1 MEMNVLFVLISG
13 VTPNWNKTRHVKI
26 NRIAFLFILISFAG
40 LVSCKKPRQFLG
52 GSNYHVLIKLLNMKY
67 YGDRSEET
75 VNDFLK
81 KRHYHYDYS
90 FLAIDSLYDL
100 HKEPKYNNI
109 IIPENIPLDSMNWSL
124 IQVRVFNPDGS
135 FYNSLAQCS
144 GDFGDE
150 KYTFD
155 FPIIKNECS
164 FKNEKLELKNEFDL
178 MHIDSKTS
186 SQILNEAKKYKYIL
200 FVYWNIQSNYFS
212 ERILRSVSKL
222 KRKHPNEVMVILVN
236 HDSGEKKSNFYDL

>member
-1 MEMNVLFVLISG
+1 MKISRL
-13 VTPNWNKTRHVKI
+13 TC
-26 NRIAFLFILISFAG
+26 FFILISLAG

-109 IIPENIPLDSMNWSL
+109 IIPENITLDSMNWSL

-155 FPIIKNECS
+155 FPIIKNECT

-178 MHIDSKTS
+178 IHIDSNTS
-186 SQILNEAKKYKYIL
+186 SQIINEAKKFKYVL

-222 KRKHPNEVMVILVN
+222 KRKHPDEVMVILVN
-236 HDSGEKKSNFYDL
+236 HDSGERKSNFYDL

>member
-1 MEMNVLFVLISG
+1 MKISRL
-13 VTPNWNKTRHVKI
+13 TC
-26 NRIAFLFILISFAG
+26 FFILISIAG

-52 GSNYHVLIKLLNMKY
+52 GSNYHGLIKLLNMKY

-124 IQVRVFNPDGS
+124 IQVRIFNPDGS

-144 GDFGDE
+144 GDFGDD

-178 MHIDSKTS
+178 MHIESNTS
-186 SQILNEAKKYKYIL
+186 SQILNEAKKYKYVL

-222 KRKHPNEVMVILVN
+222 KRKHPDEVMVILVN

>member
-1 MEMNVLFVLISG
+1 M
-13 VTPNWNKTRHVKI
+13 KI
-26 NRIAFLFILISFAG
+26 NRFAFLFILLSFAG

-124 IQVRVFNPDGS
+124 IQVRIFNPDGS

>member
-1 MEMNVLFVLISG
+1 M
-13 VTPNWNKTRHVKI
+13 KI

-52 GSNYHVLIKLLNMKY
+52 GSNYHVLVKLLNMKY

-124 IQVRVFNPDGS
+124 IQVRIFNPDGS

-178 MHIDSKTS
+178 MHINSNTS